1 VVEAARGAFGT
12 MTLNAIAFSR
22 LSSGTF
28 IPDPSSEHDIN
39 ATEDTKARA
48 KRDFV
53 FIIQTLKIRI
63 FSLYRL

>member
-1 VVEAARGAFGT
+1 
-12 MTLNAIAFSR
+12 NALEQAYSKLTIVMKHP
-22 LSSGTF
+22 L